1 VPERAKKGQAGS
13 EPVLSVMIAEGHRTV
28 AQSLAQIVSNLG
40 GAEVSAQVH
49 TAEDA
54 LEVAPKLAPDV
65 AIIDL
70 DLSPGCSLVA
80 SLKESCPD
88 TRIIVLADRM
98 SGSDQS
104 VMSALESGA
113 VGAIYKEA
121 SLDELARALVSS
133 SSDTPVLSDHAAG
146 LLVASYLEAMTHKR
160 TRDLATIQALAVALE
175 ARDTT
180 TGEHV
185 RRVTDLASTC
195 MDAIDPEIAK
205 NEEVSFGFMLHD
217 VGKIGVPDAI
227 LNKRGPLT
235 DQEWAVMHRHPDL
248 GMRIVEPIG
257 FSPSATDVILHH
269 HERFDGSGYP
279 GGLARD
285 EIPLTARAFAVA
297 DAYDA
302 MTNDRPYRGAMTKD
316 DALEVISLRAGSTY
330 DPEVVDLFVDLTA

>member
-1 VPERAKKGQAGS
+1 
-13 EPVLSVMIAEGHRTV
+13 MIAEGHRTV
-28 AQSLAQIVSNLG
+28 AQSLARIVSNLG

-49 TAEDA
+49 TAEDV
-54 LEVAPKLAPDV
+54 LEVVPKLAPDV

-70 DLSPGCSLVA
+70 ELSPTCSLVA
-80 SLKESCPD
+80 SVRRLCPE

-98 SGSDQS
+98 SGNDKSL
-104 VMSALESGA
+104 VSALESGA

-133 SSDTPVLSDHAAG
+133 SSDAPVLSDHAAG
-146 LLVASYLEAMTHKR
+146 VLVSSYLDAMAQKR

-175 ARDTT
+175 ARDAN

-185 RRVTDLASTC
+185 RRVTELATTC
-195 MDAIDPEIAK
+195 MDAIDSGLAK

-227 LNKRGPLT
+227 LNKQGPLN
-235 DQEWAVMHRHPDL
+235 DREWAVMHRHPGL
-248 GMRIVEPIG
+248 GVRIVEPIG
-257 FSPSATDVILHH
+257 FSPSATDVILCH

-302 MTNDRPYRGAMTKD
+302 MTNDRPYREAMTNE
-316 DALEVISLRAGSTY
+316 DALEVISLKSGTTY
-330 DPEVVDLFVDLTA
+330 DPEVVDVFVDLTA

>member
-1 VPERAKKGQAGS
+1 MPGRAKKGQPGS

-40 GAEVSAQVH
+40 GAEVAVQVH
-49 TAEDA
+49 TADDA

-80 SLKESCPD
+80 SLRQSCPE

-98 SGSDQS
+98 SGSDKS
-104 VMSALESGA
+104 LMSALESGA

-133 SSDTPVLSDHAAG
+133 STDAPVLSDHAAG
-146 LLVASYLEAMTHKR
+146 LLVSSYLEAMAHKR
-160 TRDLATIQALAVALE
+160 TRDLATIEALAFALE
-175 ARDTT
+175 ARDAT

-185 RRVTDLASTC
+185 RRVTELATTC
-195 MDAIDPEIAK
+195 MDAIDPGLAK

-227 LNKRGPLT
+227 LNKQGPLS
-235 DQEWAVMHRHPDL
+235 DREWAVMQRHPDL
-248 GMRIVEPIG
+248 GVKIVEPIG

-279 GGLARD
+279 AGLARD

-330 DPEVVDLFVDLTA
+330 DPEVVDVFVDLTA